1 MRNYSG
7 PSTVQG
13 PHPGQHNTVPDDVS
27 HFSKN
32 ERRMKLFFYTLLI
45 MSACILNAASLC
57 ALCKKKQIQQIDGN
71 PIKCPLHSMRW
82 QDKEDLSPCGA

>member
-13 PHPGQHNTVPDDVS
+13 PHPGQRNSAPDDVS

-32 ERRMKLFFYTLLI
+32 WRRMKLFSFYTLLI
-45 MSACILNAASLC
+45 MAARRGERGAPC
-57 ALCKKKQIQQIDGN
+57 AL
-71 PIKCPLHSMRW
+71 HV
-82 QDKEDLSPCGA
+82 DKLAQLMDSKASYLNCR